1 MEVKTPHWWR
11 ALEVLGGILVI
22 ALAAIVLAD
31 QQFALTTLVY
41 IVGAALLIG
50 GLSRI
55 GLGVFARIFSPAS
68 RGLNLGGGIIAVVLA
83 IIVVLDPSLGIS
95 ALILI
100 LAVAL
105 LLVGAVEIVVGGLAK
120 HRPIWLR
127 AIVVIVGVLTVI
139 LSALTVLDSALGQ
152 TTLALILSIAL
163 VFVGIRDI
171 VHGISGHRHVPV
183 PIGTT
188 VTSV

>member
-1 MEVKTPHWWR
+1 MEMKTPGWWR
-11 ALEVLGGILVI
+11 AFEVLGGILVL
-22 ALAAIVLAD
+22 ALAAIVLGD

-41 IVGAALLIG
+41 IIGAALLIG

-55 GLGVFARIFSPAS
+55 GLGIFARIFSPAT
-68 RGLNLGGGIIAVVLA
+68 RGFNLGGGIIAVVLA
-83 IIVVLDPSLGIS
+83 IVVILDPSLGIG

-100 LAVAL
+100 VAAAL
-105 LLVGAVEIVVGGLAK
+105 LLVGAVEIVVGGLAR

-127 AIVVIVGVLTVI
+127 VVVVVVGMLTVI
-139 LSALTVLDSALGQ
+139 LSALTVLDTALGQ

-171 VHGISGHRHVPV
+171 IHGISGHRHLPVPV
-183 PIGTT
+183 GAA